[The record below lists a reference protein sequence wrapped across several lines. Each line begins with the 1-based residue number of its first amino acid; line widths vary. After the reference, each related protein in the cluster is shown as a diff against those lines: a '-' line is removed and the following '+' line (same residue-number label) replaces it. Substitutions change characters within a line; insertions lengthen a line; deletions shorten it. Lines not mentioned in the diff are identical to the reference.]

1 MQIIYSRDATGDG
14 EIAINLCGCIGT
26 GLTGV
31 VPCDTTVV
39 ALTGVTG
46 CIVDVIVGV
55 LVAVVLTVLHTECNV
70 FTGAGDVLLLATVVG
85 TDETGA
91 ALFCTLPEPPGTVS
105 TSFIPIQALGP

>member
-1 MQIIYSRDATGDG
+1 MLIYSRDATGDG

-31 VPCDTTVV
+31 LGVIVF
-39 ALTGVTG
+39 TGVT
-46 CIVDVIVGV
+46 CTLDAIAGV
-55 LVAVVLTVLHTECNV
+55 HVAVVLTVLQTECNV
-70 FTGAGDVLLLATVVG
+70 FTGAGDVLFGTVVG
-85 TDETGA
+85 TDDTGA